1 MSLAVRRAECDVRE
15 PQLPATPLFPRFAKK
30 GRPWGLSQLNFCR
43 ARIVFDLVHRRP
55 MLSGKVWR
63 LYGQQIR

>member
-1 MSLAVRRAECDVRE
+1 MSLAVRRQSVTFESRSC
-15 PQLPATPLFPRFAKK
+15 PLRHFFPRFAKK
-30 GRPWGLSQLNFCR
+30 GWPWKLSQLNFCR
-43 ARIVFDLVHRRP
+43 ARIVFDLAHRRP